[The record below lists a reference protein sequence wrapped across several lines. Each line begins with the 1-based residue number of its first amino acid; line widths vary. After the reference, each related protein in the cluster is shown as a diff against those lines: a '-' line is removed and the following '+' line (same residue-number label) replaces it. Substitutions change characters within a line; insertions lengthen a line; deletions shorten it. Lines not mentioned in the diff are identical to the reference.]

1 MRFFLSIT
9 LPVCFLLVLTGCWDQ
24 FELTEFGFVQAVA
37 IDITE
42 EGKFVLTTHFYRPA
56 SGDSKSSTGG
66 KENPSAITIKT
77 EARTINEAIQNM
89 MLRFGR
95 KAKWDHMRIII
106 IGESLVKKT
115 DIGSVLDFFRR
126 DHGVRNTTL
135 LMITKGKASDYLDI
149 KPFIEQTIGQQ
160 FRGIEEAAS
169 SFTAKTVK
177 TNLLDLSLQL
187 RSEVGIGIIPYTYI
201 SKENN
206 HNTAIVSGL
215 AVLKKG
221 KLVSLIPARE
231 TESLL
236 MLINK
241 YERGMIEIP
250 CNRNNKKRK
259 KELEAVEVRD
269 VKTKITP
276 VIKGNSLTIHV
287 SSKMEGTITELR
299 CSSLL
304 TESEVKSFNK
314 KFVKTVESD
323 LQRLIT
329 HQQKNKIDILGI
341 GNQIYNEKPVLWEK
355 WKNDWDQHFVD
366 SRFEIEVDG
375 NILNTGMNI
384 GKPSSQ

>member
-1 MRFFLSIT
+1 MRFFLGIA
-9 LPVCFLLVLTGCWDQ
+9 LPVCFLFVLTGCWDQ

-37 IDITE
+37 IDITKQGNFE
-42 EGKFVLTTHFYRPA
+42 LTTHFYKPA
-56 SGDSKSSTGG
+56 SGDSKSPGGG

-89 MLRFGR
+89 MLQLGR

-115 DIGSVLDFFRR
+115 DIRNILDFFRR
-126 DHGVRNTTL
+126 NHEVRATTL

-149 KPFIEQTIGQQ
+149 KPFIEQTMGQQ
-160 FRGIEEAAS
+160 FREIEKTAS

-177 TNLLDLSLQL
+177 TNLLDLALQL
-187 RSEVGIGIIPYTYI
+187 RSEVGIGVVPYTYI
-201 SKENN
+201 SKEDN
-206 HNTAIVSGL
+206 HNNAVVSGL

-221 KLVSLIPARE
+221 KMVSLISSKE

-250 CNRNNKKRK
+250 CNMNNKKRK
-259 KELEAVEVRD
+259 KELEAVEIRD
-269 VKTKITP
+269 VKTKTTP
-276 VIKGNSLTIHV
+276 VIQGNSLTIHV
-287 SSKMEGTITELR
+287 SSKMEGSITELR

-304 TESEVKSFNK
+304 TESEVNSFNK
-314 KFVKTVESD
+314 KFTKTVEDD
-323 LQRLIT
+323 LQKLIT
-329 HQQKNKIDILGI
+329 HLQKNKIDVLGI
-341 GNQIYNEKPVLWEK
+341 GNQIYNQKPAAWEK
-355 WKNDWDQHFVD
+355 WKNDWDQHFAD
-366 SRFEIEVDG
+366 SRFEIKVDG